1 MLTSKLKMF
10 IKIQVL
16 DNQQIN
22 LRKSESENWLS
33 LTSVMFWRDA
43 ILSFA
48 FLSWYLITSF
58 FLISFINCLL
68 LLFSSKSNLWNST
81 YNHIHNSFERK
92 LCKLTSKSWSFDASW
107 DLNPPT
113 LLSLQHFHFVLY
125 PYYLSWEL
133 YSLPFV
139 LKSFPPFLSERKGV
153 VHLTLESK
161 VVRI

>member
-10 IKIQVL
+10 IKIQVM
-16 DNQQIN
+16 DKQQIN

-92 LCKLTSKSWSFDASW
+92 LCKLTSKSWSFDASRVFKPSNSSFIAAFSFCP
-107 DLNPPT
+107 LS
-113 LLSLQHFHFVLY
+113 LLSFLRALFTSFCLKIFSSFSFSKERSCAFD
-125 PYYLSWEL
+125 SW
-133 YSLPFV
+133 
-139 LKSFPPFLSERKGV
+139 
-153 VHLTLESK
+153 
-161 VVRI
+161 I